1 MDMICLNYV
10 SAVLFVFTVAVIGG
24 YFVVAVVV
32 VLVEGVV
39 VA

>member
-10 SAVLFVFTVAVIGG
+10 SAVHFVSTVAVIGS
-24 YFVVAVVV
+24 YFIVVVVV
-32 VLVEGVV
+32 VLVGGVV